1 VRGLCRIETL
11 RILSYMSATGTTGSP
26 HPERIDLIG
35 RLDEHLRSSG
45 LLPPGSPV
53 TIALSGGLD
62 SVVLLDLLV
71 NLGAKWGWS
80 LSAAHFDHRMREE
93 SGDEAAWVR
102 AKCADLHLPLRIGRA
117 RPIPGSEAQARELRY
132 RFLYRAR
139 DELGGGWLATAH
151 QADDQAETVLFR
163 LLRGSGLAG
172 LSGIPARR
180 APMTVRPL
188 LPFWR
193 SELEAH
199 ARARRLDYL
208 SDPTNLDVKYQ
219 RNWIRHELIPRLEAE
234 GRVDLRSELVRLA
247 GLAERAARVVG
258 YITERAAGD
267 LILEETKDRIAVART
282 RLLAYDT
289 NVRAHLL
296 RALAARVGPQ
306 PGRVGTR
313 IALEFINTC
322 SSGRSIDLSGGIRL
336 CREFDRLLIERRGR
350 APSGRDDGLVLRDCR
365 SGRGDVS
372 IAGVRWRVRWGLGA
386 PADDTVCGEQFA
398 CFDPTELHFPLAVRP
413 WRPGDRIR
421 LAGGTRKLK
430 KVFVDHEVGRSQR
443 RGYPL
448 VTDQSRVLWIVGLLK
463 SVQVRDHSGGELFW
477 VGIAR
482 AE

>member
-1 VRGLCRIETL
+1 
-11 RILSYMSATGTTGSP
+11 MTGPP
-26 HPERIDLIG
+26 HPAKIDLIG
-35 RLDEHLRSSG
+35 RLRDHLTSSQ
-45 LLPPGSPV
+45 LLPAGSPV

-62 SVVLLDLLV
+62 SIVLLDVLFHLRV
-71 NLGAKWGWS
+71 EWGWS

-93 SGDEAAWVR
+93 SGAEAEWVQ
-102 AKCADLHLPLRIGRA
+102 AKCAGLCLPLKIGRA
-117 RPIPGSEAQARELRY
+117 HVVPGGEAQARELRY
-132 RFLYRAR
+132 RFLYEAR

-163 LLRGSGLAG
+163 MLRGSGLAG

-180 APMTVRPL
+180 DPRTVRPL

-199 ARARRLDYL
+199 ARARRLDHL
-208 SDPTNLDVKYQ
+208 TDPTNLDMKYQ
-219 RNWIRHELIPRLEAE
+219 RNWIRRELIPRLESE
-234 GRVDLRSELVRLA
+234 GRVDLRSDLVRLA
-247 GLAERAARVVG
+247 ELAGRAATVVG
-258 YITERAAGD
+258 QITEEAVQG
-267 LILEETKDRIAVART
+267 LILEATKDRIAVART

-296 RALAARVGPQ
+296 RALVARVGPQ

-313 IALEFINTC
+313 IALEFISNC
-322 SSGRSIDLSGGIRL
+322 SSGRSVDLSGGVRL
-336 CREFDRLLIERRGR
+336 CREFDRLLIERRVCD
-350 APSGRDDGLVLRDCR
+350 ASGRDEDLVLRDCR

-386 PADDTVCGEQFA
+386 PANDTVCGEQFT
-398 CFDPTELHFPLAVRP
+398 CFDPTELQFPLAVRP

-430 KVFVDHEVGRSQR
+430 KVFVDHAVGRSQR
-443 RGYPL
+443 GAYPL
-448 VTDQSRVLWIVGLLK
+448 VADQSRVLWIVGLLESLQARK
-463 SVQVRDHSGGELFW
+463 CGAGELFW
-477 VGIAR
+477 VGIVR